1 MIPRLPECGAFGST
15 RPWAARRKS
24 GAWFSNEGVS
34 LLELTLAVAIFVIA
48 VGAAA
53 QALVSFYVTMDMQN
67 QRVVAINHCR
77 SALSN
82 MRNLRDT
89 FPNSATAPNNFQNAV
104 LAAYPAGVETDGPAA
119 LSNSKVTVSYE
130 DANPTAN
137 PLVPTVRVEWRD
149 LRGRTCALSLSSAI
163 SDR

>member
-1 MIPRLPECGAFGST
+1 MVLKKQKETAFVSVT
-15 RPWAARRKS
+15 PCSSRPNK
-24 GAWFSNEGVS
+24 GAWLSSEGVS

-130 DANPTAN
+130 DTNLTAN
-137 PLVPTVRVEWRD
+137 PLVPTVRVEWLD